1 MSDLKVKIVKHDLLN
16 TDPSL
21 FNTTSWE
28 DKLQFLQKYLQTDIT
43 ILRKVDIIS
52 TVVHMIAPRINHLP
66 ELKFQRIKDLYEKI
80 FMKSNCKYELN
91 ILKKNL

>member
-52 TVVHMIAPRINHLP
+52 TVVHMITPRINHLP
-66 ELKFQRIKDLYEKI
+66 
-80 FMKSNCKYELN
+80 
-91 ILKKNL
+91 